1 MNEITAQTIVD
12 TLNEALEADRE
23 AINSLFSYRVLCND
37 ALADH
42 PTIQVGAYNRETLE
56 PTPDGPYTISILGI
70 INGLAG
76 VDDKDIGFIQAHVE
90 NGNIDRF
97 TVRNGT
103 REP

>member
-1 MNEITAQTIVD
+1 MNEITAHTIVK
-12 TLNEALEADRE
+12 TLNEALEADRD
-23 AINSLFSYRVLCND
+23 AINSLFKHRVLCNS

-56 PTPDGPYTISILGI
+56 PTPDGPYTISVLGL

-76 VDDKDIGFIQAHVE
+76 VDENDIGFIAAYID

-97 TVRNGT
+97 EVRT
-103 REP
+103 